1 MDIMHDRN
9 LILTSSGF
17 NPHLMNGIVK
27 KVSAMLTTVLAWV
40 GGATMVV
47 LAILGLCFIS
57 DRVIDF
63 YLTSRNLR
71 NEFFEWIWEKGR
83 KRRQKAD

>member
-1 MDIMHDRN
+1 
-9 LILTSSGF
+9 
-17 NPHLMNGIVK
+17 
-27 KVSAMLTTVLAWV
+27 MLTTVLAWV